1 MTILID
7 AKRAKGVDIKVQE
20 TFVEKRPAA
29 REVEAVEIRP
39 SLEAHYEQEPEL
51 EPIEPLSREVDQDG
65 LCEPDFLQKLQD
77 LEVVEGS
84 AARFD
89 VRVRGMYPCVPMCQI
104 NVCMP
109 CPSVR

>member
-20 TFVEKRPAA
+20 TFVEK
-29 REVEAVEIRP
+29 RP